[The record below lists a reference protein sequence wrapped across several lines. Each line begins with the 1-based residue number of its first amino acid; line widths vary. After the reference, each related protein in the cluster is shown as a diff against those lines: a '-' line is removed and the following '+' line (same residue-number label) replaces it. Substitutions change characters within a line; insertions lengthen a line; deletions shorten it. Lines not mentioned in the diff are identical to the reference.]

1 MAGMKP
7 ERRFRQS
14 ITRHLQGIYVWP
26 INDNYQAGVPDHYY
40 SGPEKDLWAEYKYY
54 PRDRDSFDLTR
65 PEKTPK
71 LTRRQ
76 QHWLNA
82 RWEESRRVWVI
93 VGMPSGGVILQ
104 DKEWM
109 KPFDVPVLL
118 TRKQIAAEIQRICSG
133 LHASI

>member
-1 MAGMKP
+1 VKP

-14 ITRHLQGIYVWP
+14 VTKHLDKDIYVWP
-26 INDNYQAGVPDHYY
+26 INDNYSAGVPDHYY
-40 SGPEKDLWAEYKYY
+40 SGPRKDLWAEYKYF
-54 PRDRDSFDLTR
+54 PKDRDTFDLTK

-82 RWEESRRVWVI
+82 RWDEGRRVWVV
-93 VGMPSGGVILQ
+93 VGMPSGGVILY

-109 KPFDVPVLL
+109 RPVTIQAIL
-118 TRKQIAAEIQRICSG
+118 TREQIAAEITRICNPRYLSF
-133 LHASI
+133 